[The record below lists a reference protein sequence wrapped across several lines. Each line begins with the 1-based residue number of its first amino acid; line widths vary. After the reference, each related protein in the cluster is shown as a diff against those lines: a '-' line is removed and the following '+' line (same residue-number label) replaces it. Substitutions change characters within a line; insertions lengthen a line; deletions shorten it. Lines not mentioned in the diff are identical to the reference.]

1 MNLRGTSRVL
11 AAVAVAALTMTGC
24 SGNDGQEASTSA
36 SSSPSPSTTVS
47 IPADASLTEQ
57 GTELPFGST
66 GTVLFEPDQNRGTV
80 LDLTVETAREGSLD
94 DFKGFILDDPYKKNA
109 NYYYVDVTV
118 ENVGEGDVGGVPVP
132 LWGVNAENTLLPA
145 VNFTTKFP
153 TCPSQQLPD
162 TFGAGDTLKT
172 CLVFLS
178 PDHGTLEALSY
189 RPSQEFNPITWTGE
203 IQPPAEPEKEKKGK
217 SGKG

>member
-1 MNLRGTSRVL
+1 VNLRGPSRVL

-24 SGNDGQEASTSA
+24 SENGEPGAVASA

-57 GTELPFGST
+57 GTELSFGST

-80 LDLTVETAREGSLD
+80 LDLTVKSAREGSLD

-109 NYYYVDVTV
+109 NYFYVDVTV

-153 TCPSQQLPD
+153 SCPSQQLPD
-162 TFGAGDTLKT
+162 TFGASDTFET
-172 CLVFLS
+172 YLVFLS

-203 IQPPAEPEKEKKGK
+203 IQPPAKPEKDKKGK